1 MFDFGIGDELELLVQ
16 TARSFADK
24 ELRPRLRSAE
34 LARSVEPGVRDA
46 FARAGFAG
54 LELPAALGGA
64 GLGALARALLNEE
77 LAAADCGAA
86 LALDGLGLATAALIE
101 LGGEDAVARFI
112 GPLLERGGSRAC
124 LVDAQA
130 ERLLVAEGT
139 VSGTV
144 AWLPSERAD
153 LLIVLDSRG
162 AVLVDEGVAL
172 EALPG
177 SGLRAAGGVQAKIA
191 ARFDDLRAQGGAR
204 ARGRLYVASLLVG
217 VLRHAA
223 DYSRKYA
230 LERVAFGKPIA
241 HHQALAFLIADM
253 HTAVEGARLLV
264 HEAALR
270 CERGHAF
277 EAEAASAFVEA
288 IEASRFVGPNGVQ
301 ILGGHGFMQ
310 DHPMEKAM
318 REARALGLLLGGVD
332 SAREDAG
339 LALQHAPLPIDL
351 CARELP

>member
-1 MFDFGIGDELELLVQ
+1 MAGRRSRS
-16 TARSFADK
+16 TASASSRRRCASSAGRRRS
-24 ELRPRLRSAE
+24 R
-34 LARSVEPGVRDA
+34 V
-46 FARAGFAG
+46 
-54 LELPAALGGA
+54 LPA
-64 GLGALARALLNEE
+64 E
-77 LAAADCGAA
+77 
-86 LALDGLGLATAALIE
+86 
-101 LGGEDAVARFI
+101 
-112 GPLLERGGSRAC
+112 LERGGSRAC
-124 LVDAQA
+124 VVDAQA

-172 EALPG
+172 EPLPG
-177 SGLRAAGGVQAKIA
+177 SGLRVAGGVQLRLEQAKIA
-191 ARFDDLRAQGGAR
+191 ARFDDLRAQARAR